1 MTMAAPAGG
10 RQMQRAARRQ
20 GWLGTRRPLAVGLV
34 LAAGVV
40 LSACGEAQPG
50 VAASVDEQT
59 LSVEEV
65 HSQTNAFFESYPE
78 AEGQAPPLRVAQIQ
92 IQNWVRGRV
101 VDEIGKAYG
110 LEPTPGDLEQFANEN
125 YQGMEAFT
133 QAVANAA
140 VPANREDLV
149 MAELRSFWI
158 QNAVR
163 ELLREELGLDEGQND
178 ELDIATQD
186 VNEEFSAAADIAV
199 NPRFGTWDDVATV
212 VVETDGSLSIVH
224 TEPGTE
230 APLPA
235 PGG

>member
-1 MTMAAPAGG
+1 
-10 RQMQRAARRQ
+10 
-20 GWLGTRRPLAVGLV
+20 
-34 LAAGVV
+34 
-40 LSACGEAQPG
+40 
-50 VAASVDEQT
+50 
-59 LSVEEV
+59 
-65 HSQTNAFFESYPE
+65 
-78 AEGQAPPLRVAQIQ
+78 
-92 IQNWVRGRV
+92 
-101 VDEIGKAYG
+101 
-110 LEPTPGDLEQFANEN
+110 
-125 YQGMEAFT
+125 MEAFT

-149 MAELRSFWI
+149 LAELRSFWI

-186 VNEEFSAAADIAV
+186 VNEEFSSAADIAV

-224 TEPGTE
+224 SEPGTE
-230 APLPA
+230 APPPA